1 MLYQNGTISIKEILD
16 SLPHKFKNGK
26 NVRIIFEAYLK
37 QYNKIMETYI
47 KAMNGFSLNGATGDQ
62 LDKIGNN
69 FSIRRNA
76 MSDSEYKEQIKL
88 YWAVYQASGN
98 IKRISDIFI
107 NYFDLNKDIVYIRE
121 DGNANITLELNA
133 NNTIP
138 NITTTL
144 NTIMN
149 ETKPLGVGFG
159 VILYA
164 STSFKDKYLGK
175 NIETIIDRYYIPTM
189 NNNLLLDN
197 NQYLYSTF
205 FANVA
210 IDNYQK
216 EGGRL

>member
-37 QYNKIMETYI
+37 QYNKIMETYV
-47 KAMNGFSLNGATGDQ
+47 KAMNGFGLAGATGDQ

-69 FSIRRNA
+69 FSIHRNA

-107 NYFDLNKDIVYIRE
+107 NYFNLNKDIVYIRE

-164 STSFKDKYLGK
+164 STSFNDSYLGK